1 MKANND
7 SGVAAFMKP
16 PAWLGDG
23 DVVEVE
29 IEGIGRIKNK
39 MVFEK

>member
-1 MKANND
+1 
-7 SGVAAFMKP
+7 MKP
-16 PAWLGDG
+16 SGLLKDN

-29 IEGIGRIKNK
+29 IDLIGSIKNK